1 MLAHLRVQVG
11 SDSQESVLGVGTQAM
26 VVKAPSKYGERFATS
41 LEWFG
46 LLVVKKTWLMCPFKV
61 TVRCIAHLRAQVGSD
76 SQKSFLG
83 VWTQAMVVKAPP
95 RYGERFAPRLVWFG
109 LLAVKKTW
117 LMCPFKVTVRCV
129 SALASSS
136 GLRPTGVSSWS
147 LDSSNGC

>member
-1 MLAHLRVQVG
+1 MG

-26 VVKAPSKYGERFATS
+26 VVKAPPRYGERFATS

-61 TVRCIAHLRAQVGSD
+61 TVR
-76 SQKSFLG
+76 
-83 VWTQAMVVKAPP
+83 
-95 RYGERFAPRLVWFG
+95 Y
-109 LLAVKKTW
+109 
-117 LMCPFKVTVRCV
+117 V

-136 GLRPTGVSSWS
+136 GFRPTGVSSWS

>member
-1 MLAHLRVQVG
+1 MLARVQVG
-11 SDSQESVLGVGTQAM
+11 SDPQESV
-26 VVKAPSKYGERFATS
+26 
-41 LEWFG
+41 
-46 LLVVKKTWLMCPFKV
+46 
-61 TVRCIAHLRAQVGSD
+61 
-76 SQKSFLG
+76 LG

-95 RYGERFAPRLVWFG
+95 RYGERFAPRLEWFG

-147 LDSSNGC
+147 LCGRYSKKKYLISFVCNVQLFRC